1 MTSDDHRQV
10 YSDLAI
16 PPAETLADE
25 IADEIAAR
33 GMNQTT
39 LAARL
44 GRPVPVVN
52 DIIAGKQAITD
63 DTALGLEGVLGI
75 PARFRVNLEQNYRMT
90 RARLR
95 EHERPQAGE

>member
-1 MTSDDHRQV
+1 MTTDDHRQV

-16 PPAETLADE
+16 PPAETL
-25 IADEIAAR
+25 ADEIAAR

-52 DIIAGKQAITD
+52 DIIDGKQAITD

-75 PARFRVNLEQNYRMT
+75 SARFWVNLEQNYRMT